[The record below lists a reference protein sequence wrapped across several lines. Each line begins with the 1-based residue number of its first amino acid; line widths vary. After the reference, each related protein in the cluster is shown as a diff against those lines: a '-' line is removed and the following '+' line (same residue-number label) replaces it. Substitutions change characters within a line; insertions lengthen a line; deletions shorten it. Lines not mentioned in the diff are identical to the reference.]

1 MAQSLVYCLCLCKF
15 YALFKSLKCFF
26 FCMDTRTSV
35 HIKIPKIFFEFLK
48 KILSKISQIYLYLFC
63 PNKRK
68 SNDITKRFHTK

>member
-1 MAQSLVYCLCLCKF
+1 
-15 YALFKSLKCFF
+15 
-26 FCMDTRTSV
+26 MDTRTSV
-35 HIKIPKIFFEFLK
+35 HIKIPTIFFEFLK